1 MTIQEA
7 VSHVA
12 DFGDLTRS
20 EAGEVMRQLMRG
32 EGSDAQLGGLLVGL
46 RMKGET
52 VEEITGFAEV
62 MREMAT
68 PVKTSRDHLVDTCGT
83 GGTHSGTFNI
93 STTAA
98 FVVAGAGLA
107 VAKHGN
113 RSATSKCGSADVL
126 EALGV
131 NLEASPETIGK
142 CIDEIGIGFLFART
156 LHGAMK
162 HVAGPRAEMKTRT
175 IFNLLGPLTNPAGA
189 DAQVMGVYDSSK
201 VESIARV
208 LSNLGSR
215 HAFVVA
221 GSDGM
226 DELTLAGPT
235 LVGEAKGGDVRTFEI
250 APEDVGLSAASHED
264 IQGHDAQGNAEILR
278 TVLGGERGPHR
289 DIVLF
294 NAAAAIIAGGAADDW
309 KPAITMAAQSIDSGA
324 ALEKLEALIALSQ
337 S

>member
-1 MTIQEA
+1 MTIQDA
-7 VSHVA
+7 ISHVA

-20 EAGEVMRQLMRG
+20 EAGEVMREIMRG
-32 EGSDAQLGGLLVGL
+32 EGSDAQLGALLVGL

-68 PVKTSRDHLVDTCGT
+68 PVKTSREHLVDTCGT

-235 LVGEAKGGDVRTFEI
+235 LVAEAKDGEVKTFEI
-250 APEDVGLSAASHED
+250 APEDVGLPTATRND
-264 IQGHDAQGNAEILR
+264 IQGQDAEHNAKILR
-278 TVLGGERGPHR
+278 GVLGGEKGPRR

-294 NAAAAIIAGGAADDW
+294 NAAAAIIAGGGAEDW
-309 KPAITMAAQSIDSGA
+309 KPAIAVAAKSIDSGS